1 METEK
6 LKQLVLAKGKE
17 IAPTVGTHEIYA
29 GIVVTNWPSG
39 IRTIDRI
46 PDGAAAIP
54 ICILDEKI
62 PASHHIWWIAA
73 KLLDIPTEM
82 LIKNL
87 TELENDGN

>member
-46 PDGAAAIP
+46 PDGAAAH
-54 ICILDEKI
+54 CGMQHSGLRRGR
-62 PASHHIWWIAA
+62 SS
-73 KLLDIPTEM
+73 
-82 LIKNL
+82 
-87 TELENDGN
+87 